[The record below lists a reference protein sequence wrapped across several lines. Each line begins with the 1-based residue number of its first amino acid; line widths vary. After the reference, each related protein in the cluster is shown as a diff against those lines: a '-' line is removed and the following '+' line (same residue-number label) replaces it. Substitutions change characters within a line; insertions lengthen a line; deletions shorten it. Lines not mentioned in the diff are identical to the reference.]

1 MYFSGYYPLGLRS
14 KDQGDQGAAVVVP
27 DSIGPEGEE
36 VTTGYREENQ
46 WGLYQ
51 TCDKVRESQR
61 KKRSGEEGD
70 EEQQEEQGMM
80 RNPQKVVDGLM
91 EVRSELDIV
100 MDIVQVAEE
109 QQFLSLT
116 HIPHTVDARVAAR
129 QDMVRQGIKRQQ
141 LKAIA
146 QRLQEASGELQKSYM
161 DMRFLDEVK
170 ELRKRWLVKEYRVA
184 GGNVLKEDCVCVD
197 ISFSVEREDESMVGD
212 RDSLGKHKFV
222 IAAGQDGEA
231 CALLPHVQEDEK
243 ENVVVVGWQQIDK
256 ALRRLQMR
264 RAWKYIYVRLE
275 SESERLSQSLGIHPE
290 VHAAVMRLAA
300 RSSMGDDCPVD
311 MEPDGY
317 HAVSGYKDVYDF
329 SMTDL
334 CASLFKQNALSMLA
348 EAITWHRVPLIVR
361 QATPTRPKSF
371 LENMCIWITNVSL
384 WYDVSNRVASA
395 GNSSATLEN
404 FVHRLSSLSK
414 GICASVMLYSGSDQ
428 ESLVGSIQVNDDG
441 SMVWE
446 AAMDHGKSITGMHSG
461 MNMGRL
467 EVTHVVREVIKD
479 GPCRIEVEYAEES

>member
-1 MYFSGYYPLGLRS
+1 MSFSGYYPLGLRS
-14 KDQGDQGAAVVVP
+14 KDQEAAVVVP

-51 TCDKVRESQR
+51 TCDKVRESHR
-61 KKRSGEEGD
+61 KKRLGD
-70 EEQQEEQGMM
+70 EEQEQEEEEQGMM
-80 RNPQKVVDGLM
+80 RNPQKVIDGLM

-129 QDMVRQGIKRQQ
+129 QDMVRQGLKRQQ

-146 QRLQEASGELQKSYM
+146 QRLQEASGELKKSYM
-161 DMRFLDEVK
+161 DMRFLDEVR

-264 RAWKYIYVRLE
+264 RAWKYINARLE

-300 RSSMGDDCPVD
+300 QSSMDDCPMD

-317 HAVSGYKDVYDF
+317 HAVSGYKDVQEF

-334 CASLFKQNALSMLA
+334 CASLFKEKALSMLA

-361 QATPTRPKSF
+361 QATPTKPKSF
-371 LENMCIWITNVSL
+371 LEDMCIWITNVSL
-384 WYDVSNRVASA
+384 WHDVSNRVAAA
-395 GNSSATLEN
+395 GNPSATLDD

-414 GICASVMLYSGSDQ
+414 GIRASVMLYSGSDS
-428 ESLVGSIQVNDDG
+428 ESLVGSIQMKENG
-441 SMVWE
+441 AMVWE
-446 AAMDHGKSITGMHSG
+446 PAMDHDKSITGMHSG

-467 EVTHVVREVIKD
+467 EVTHIVREVIKD
-479 GPCRIEVEYAEES
+479 GPCRIQINYGDE